1 MKRFPIPLSAALL
14 SALGVILAAI
24 GALRVAMPVGTALT
38 PSIDVVSAG
47 APEPIKPLIFH
58 DDRRAYG
65 GAQVVLQRS
74 PFVENRSAFEVQLA
88 KAPSVDSLQV
98 SAFPPRFL
106 GTVGDARER
115 RALIAFVPNEPA
127 KAYSAGDVI
136 PNGRLISVNE
146 TSLTLEQF
154 GETRILKLFD

>member
-1 MKRFPIPLSAALL
+1 MRRFPIPLSAALL
-14 SALGVILAAI
+14 SALGVALAAI
-24 GALRVAMPVGTALT
+24 GALRLGIPVSAAPT
-38 PSIDVVSAG
+38 PRIDVETAD
-47 APEPIKPLIFH
+47 APDLLKPLIYH

-74 PFVENRSAFEVQLA
+74 PFLEDRSVFRVEVA
-88 KAPSVDSLQV
+88 KALTVGQSQV

-106 GTVGDARER
+106 GTVGDARGR
-115 RALIAFVPNEPA
+115 RALIVLAPNEPA
-127 KAYSAGDVI
+127 KAYNAGDVI
-136 PNGRLISVNE
+136 PNGRIVSVNE